1 MKLALVGYG
10 KMGKMMDSLAAQY
23 GFEVV
28 LRLDEFNNVDGAG
41 MTKENFAGVDAAI
54 EFTIPEAAIGNIE
67 TLASLGVN
75 TVAGTTGWLEHLNRA
90 RAAVSKAGTGFVYA
104 SNFSVGINVFER
116 VVAETAKL
124 MAAHDTYEAWA
135 WEIHHSAKK
144 DAPSGTLLTLVESMR
159 KAGYE
164 RKIDQADADSCGQ
177 VVDDIALVDELGH
190 DGRGEDRV
198 HHEVEIGMVAEV
210 RDILD
215 RAGREVVEHEHFRAL
230 VQEELGQVRA
240 DEARAAGDQGLGH
253 AVQPNGAL
261 AGA

>member
-164 RKIDQADADSCGQ
+164 RKIDQAASRAG
-177 VVDDIALVDELGH
+177 AHPGTH
-190 DGRGEDRV
+190 
-198 HHEVEIGMVAEV
+198 EIGFDSAADTITL
-210 RDILD
+210 RHAA
-215 RAGREVVEHEHFRAL
+215 RSREGF
-230 VQEELGQVRA
+230 
-240 DEARAAGDQGLGH
+240 AR
-253 AVQPNGAL
+253 GAL
-261 AGA
+261 QAARWVVGKRGFYEFRDVLFGK